1 MLDFI
6 KKLLKKSH
14 KTPAKKN
21 PHHHT
26 HSHKTVVHKSE
37 CCCKKDETA
46 YTKPAPVV
54 ELVAEK
60 IKAEAFAEVI
70 VVAEAPAEKR
80 EVTEIKDETPPVP
93 VEAKYVIKVLK
104 SGAYKFEL
112 TSPAGK
118 CIVKSGEYT
127 LKRSCV
133 SGIQSVQKNGST
145 KNIEDR
151 TAAKIVKMPN
161 PKYEIFLDEA
171 GKYRFNLKAPN
182 GYVILTSSAYS
193 SVKSCTRVIEN
204 VIEYSS
210 TEKIE
215 D

>member
-6 KKLLKKSH
+6 KMLFRKSH
-14 KTPAKKN
+14 KKTTKKN
-21 PHHHT
+21 HVRP
-26 HSHKTVVHKSE
+26 SQPNKVHKPE
-37 CCCKKDETA
+37 CCCKKDESVH
-46 YTKPAPVV
+46 TKPAPVAKPVV
-54 ELVAEK
+54 EEV
-60 IKAEAFAEVI
+60 KAEPI
-70 VVAEAPAEKR
+70 VEAPKKVEEPVESR
-80 EVTEIKDETPPVP
+80 EVTEVKDETPAIPM
-93 VEAKYVIKVLK
+93 EAKYTIKALK

-151 TAAKIVKMPN
+151 TAEKIVKMPN

-193 SVKSCTRVIEN
+193 SVKSCTKVIES
-204 VIEYSS
+204 VIEHSS